1 MTSRMGQQ
9 QSDGF
14 LTKRNAWMEGKAP
27 MPNDPLSIFET
38 NFNNLLGLFL
48 GRGTSILL
56 DRERGAAEPV
66 TIVNKLSGKALEVEN
81 ASIDQAARIHQVT
94 RNGALNQ
101 RWFTKRANFR
111 IHMAIPAAIFR
122 EVHRYWPCFL
132 RFPLPGYSLI
142 AAHSGLCLDIL
153 DSSTENSDALQ
164 QSLASD
170 RSSRHLW
177 AFASDQQ
184 GYNFIVNGCSGLVLD
199 VVDSS
204 PKNYA
209 TVQQSQ
215 FNGTYSQR
223 WQLLLPGG
231 F

>member
-27 MPNDPLSIFET
+27 MPNDPPSIFET

-101 RWFTKRANFR
+101 RWFTKRANFS

-153 DSSTENSDALQ
+153 NGATENSDALQ
-164 QSLASD
+164 QSPVSGQ
-170 RSSRHLW
+170 SSHLW
-177 AFASDQQ
+177 AFASDQK
-184 GYNFIVNGCSGLVLD
+184 GYHFIVNLCSGRVLD

-204 PKNYA
+204 LKNYA
-209 TVQQSQ
+209 MVQQSP
-215 FNGTYSQR
+215 FNGADSQR
-223 WQLLLPGG
+223 WQL
-231 F
+231 FA